1 MDLENRKDNGNRTRK
16 RVISISLG
24 SSERDAA
31 GTLELGDTV
40 IRLERRG
47 TDGDMDKA
55 AALLRAYNG
64 KVDAIGLGGTD
75 LYLVAGRHRY
85 VFRESARLLENVK
98 QTPVLDGSGLKN
110 TLERSIVRRLAADG
124 TVDFRGKKVL
134 LTCAVDRFGMAEA
147 LCEAGADVTF
157 GDILYGLGFPVP
169 LHSLSLLDKLAA
181 LVVPVITK
189 MPIRWFY
196 PTGKEQTRRVV
207 RYPEYFLRNDI
218 IAGDFLFIKRFMPNR
233 LDGKNILTITVTA
246 KDRVM
251 LREAGVRTLITTTPR
266 VNGRSFGTNVMEAA
280 LVASVGARHSLE
292 PAAHDELI
300 RKYHLHA
307 SVETLNGPRQEA

>member
-1 MDLENRKDNGNRTRK
+1 MENRKDNGNRTRK

-233 LDGKNILTITVTA
+233 LDGKTILTNTVTA

-292 PAAHDELI
+292 PAAYDELI

>member
-1 MDLENRKDNGNRTRK
+1 MDWENRKDNGNRKTK

-24 SSERDAA
+24 SSERDAE
-31 GTLELGDTV
+31 GFLELGDTV

-47 TDGDMDKA
+47 TDGDMEKA
-55 AALLRAYNG
+55 AALLQAYDG

-75 LYLVAGRHRY
+75 LYLVAGSRRY

-110 TLERSIVRRLAADG
+110 TLERFIVRRLAADG
-124 TVDFRGKKVL
+124 TVDFRGRKVL

-147 LCEAGADVTF
+147 LCEAGADITF
-157 GDILYGLGFPVP
+157 GDILYGLGFNIP
-169 LHSLSLLDKLAA
+169 LHSLSTLDRLAA
-181 LVVPVITK
+181 LIVPVVTK
-189 MPIRWFY
+189 LPIRWFY
-196 PTGKEQTRRVV
+196 PTGKEQTRKVS
-207 RYPEYFLRNDI
+207 RYPEYFLQSGI
-218 IAGDFLFIKRFMPNR
+218 IAGDFLFIKRFMPDR
-233 LDGKNILTITVTA
+233 LDGKVILTNTVTA
-246 KDRVM
+246 ADRAM
-251 LREAGVRTLITTTPR
+251 LRKAGVRTLITTTPR

-292 PAAHDELI
+292 PGAYDELI

-307 SVETLNGPRQEA
+307 SIETLNGPRQEA

>member
-196 PTGKEQTRRVV
+196 PTGKGTDPQGGPLSGILFAERHHRRGFPVHQ
-207 RYPEYFLRNDI
+207 
-218 IAGDFLFIKRFMPNR
+218 A
-233 LDGKNILTITVTA
+233 
-246 KDRVM
+246 
-251 LREAGVRTLITTTPR
+251 
-266 VNGRSFGTNVMEAA
+266 
-280 LVASVGARHSLE
+280 
-292 PAAHDELI
+292 
-300 RKYHLHA
+300 LHA
-307 SVETLNGPRQEA
+307 EPPGR

>member
-85 VFRESARLLENVK
+85 VVRESARLLENVK

-233 LDGKNILTITVTA
+233 LDGKTILTNTVTA

-292 PAAHDELI
+292 PAAYDELI